1 MLDRNKLFLLNEK
14 FICSIIL
21 KGSSLIY
28 KKKRLENIN
37 YIEGL
42 LNNDNAILKKIY
54 DNYAA
59 RIAHHIR
66 MHGGTNEDA
75 KDVFHDALMVIYQ
88 KAQLPDFQ
96 LTSQFYTYLHS
107 ICHFIWD
114 RKKKKKSNNA
124 VTISEDFRLIDVT
137 NIEEDILKRE
147 KYLILQEN
155 FQKLGSFCQQLLEL
169 FFAKESM
176 EFIAQKLNLKN
187 EHTARNR
194 KYRCQKKL
202 EEFVR
207 SDARYKELT

>member
-1 MLDRNKLFLLNEK
+1 M
-14 FICSIIL
+14 
-21 KGSSLIY
+21 
-28 KKKRLENIN
+28 ENNN

-42 LNNDNAILKKIY
+42 LKNDNAILKKIY
-54 DNYAA
+54 EDYSA

-66 MHGGTNEDA
+66 QHGGTNEDA
-75 KDVFHDALMVIYQ
+75 KDVFHDALIVIYQ
-88 KAQLPDFQ
+88 KAQSPDFQ

-107 ICHFIWD
+107 IAHFIWD

-147 KYLILQEN
+147 KYRIFQDN

-169 FFAKESM
+169 FFAKENM
-176 EFIAQKLNLKN
+176 EFIAQKLDLKN

-202 EEFVR
+202 EELVR
-207 SDARYKELT
+207 ADARYKESI